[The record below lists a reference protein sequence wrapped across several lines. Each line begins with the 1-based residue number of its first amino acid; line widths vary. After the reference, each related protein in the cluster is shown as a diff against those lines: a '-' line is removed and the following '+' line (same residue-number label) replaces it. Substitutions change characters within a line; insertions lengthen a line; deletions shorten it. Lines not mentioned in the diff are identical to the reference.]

1 MNRIMLDDVLEVGSN
16 DDIEEST
23 EIESRKTQEEK
34 TKFLG
39 LMFLA
44 YIGALVLFASLNWLY
59 SYIITSIGQRIVF
72 KIRQHLH
79 DKLQLIQSTFFD
91 RRQTGSI
98 MSRLFDDVAA
108 IETSISAVLVSL
120 LINIGMI
127 AVGAIILVRLDLM
140 LSLVAFS
147 TLPFYAIGFVIYARK
162 IRPINKE
169 VRDRNSEL
177 FGIVGQSIPA
187 IRVVKSFVKEKFEII
202 RFFHKGAEMVRL
214 HIKHAV
220 LGNALGSISGI
231 ISTIGT
237 VLVFYFGARK
247 IQSGEMSFGQFTFFT
262 TSVGALFGPII
273 GLANMNTVIQ
283 WVLTALRRVFD
294 MMDQKITIY
303 DNENARSLAEMNG
316 HMVFQNVSFKYD
328 GADNYAIK
336 NISLDVKP
344 GTIVSLMGASGS
356 GKTSLVNLLLRFY
369 DATEGSII
377 IDGFNIR
384 DISLSSIRDH
394 IRLVSQEPMLFSG
407 TLAENIKYG
416 DPEAS
421 PRRIMEAAA
430 SADIHDFI
438 MSLPAK
444 YETEIGEAGV
454 SLSGGQKQRMAIAMA
469 LLTSPS
475 ILILDDSTS
484 ALDAKTEAKIRKTLE
499 SVILGKTAFV
509 ITHRTSTAMKAD
521 MIVVLDNGRIIE
533 QGVHDELMDK
543 RGFYYN
549 WHTLQ
554 KR

>member
-316 HMVFQNVSFKYD
+316 HIVFQNVSFKYD